1 MVWLIIIWDHR
12 HHHHCH
18 KHLSF
23 VPWIFDS
30 WDHAGKESS
39 RWKKSHQI
47 ILDVGAGG
55 VGKLC
60 IRLTT
65 LLFWQWGMA
74 IHIMIIVLSV
84 LLDFRQWICGV
95 TGNFSCSQIQAR
107 AKNLQ
112 ILNPSSS
119 PRPKP
124 GKLLQLLM
132 HFNPSSCA
140 SWWNMSVGFNIFQMC
155 TLGSRVNMFQRQ
167 LVSNCRYVSKAFA
180 SLHNQSE
187 DLLEPASL
195 NGASLPA

>member
-1 MVWLIIIWDHR
+1 M
-12 HHHHCH
+12 
-18 KHLSF
+18 
-23 VPWIFDS
+23 
-30 WDHAGKESS
+30 
-39 RWKKSHQI
+39 KKFTSNN
-47 ILDVGAGG
+47 LGCGGGG
-55 VGKLC
+55 VGKLG

-74 IHIMIIVLSV
+74 IHIIIIVLSV
-84 LLDFRQWICGV
+84 LLDLRQWICGV

-167 LVSNCRYVSKAFA
+167 LVSNCQYVSKAFA

>member
-1 MVWLIIIWDHR
+1 M
-12 HHHHCH
+12 
-18 KHLSF
+18 
-23 VPWIFDS
+23 PWIFDS
-30 WDHAGKESS
+30 WEYAGKVSS
-39 RWKKSHQI
+39 RWKNSHQI

-55 VGKLC
+55 VGKLG

-74 IHIMIIVLSV
+74 IHIIIIVLSV
-84 LLDFRQWICGV
+84 LLDLRQWICGV

-119 PRPKP
+119 PRLKP
-124 GKLLQLLM
+124 SKLFQPLL
-132 HFNPSSCA
+132 HFNPSLYA
-140 SWWNMSVGFNIFQMC
+140 SWWNMSVGFNMFQMC
-155 TLGSRVNMFQRQ
+155 TSRILVNIFQRQ
-167 LVSNCRYVSKAFA
+167 LVSNCQYVSKAFA
-180 SLHNQSE
+180 SLHNLSE